1 LGVAADLNTGNPGSE
16 IGVNTK
22 KGENP
27 SRSGKYLAW
36 PTKLTASSC
45 PPDEQRF

>member
-27 SRSGKYLAW
+27 AGV
-36 PTKLTASSC
+36 
-45 PPDEQRF
+45 ENI

>member
-22 KGENP
+22 KG
-27 SRSGKYLAW
+27 GKPQQEWKIFSLANQ
-36 PTKLTASSC
+36 TNHKQLSA
-45 PPDEQRF
+45 